1 MKEKGKW
8 YIKVEGKQIEVSE
21 EVHRTYSKG
30 ERKERY
36 MLNDLKQDRFV
47 LEGERVVKIPSR
59 EDSYDRL
66 LELDRQFP
74 DETEPLPEDTAV
86 KVDLINKL
94 EQALHTLSDSEMN
107 LIQQLFYLER
117 TEREVCQELG
127 IPKTTLHRLKMRVL
141 GKLKKEIEI

>member
-107 LIQQLFYLER
+107 LIQQLFYWS
-117 TEREVCQELG
+117 G
-127 IPKTTLHRLKMRVL
+127 
-141 GKLKKEIEI
+141 